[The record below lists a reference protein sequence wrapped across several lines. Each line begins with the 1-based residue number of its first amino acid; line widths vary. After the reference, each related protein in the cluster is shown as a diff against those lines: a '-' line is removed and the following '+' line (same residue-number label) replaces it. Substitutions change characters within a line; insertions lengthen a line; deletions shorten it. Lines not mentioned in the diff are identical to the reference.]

1 MYELRDYQK
10 EAVKAAVDF
19 FRNTKKK
26 TNGLLVLPT
35 GSGKSL
41 VIAAIADSLDAPVL
55 IFQPSKEILEQNY
68 AKMLA
73 YQPYGVGIYS
83 ASFNRREVDRITF
96 ATIGSVKNHKE
107 DFHAFKY
114 VIVDEAHGVNSLG
127 GMYKDFFEA
136 VQCKILGL
144 TATPYRLASTMNGSI
159 LKFLTRT
166 QPRIFQEVLY
176 VCQTGTLAQQGY
188 LAPMNYYRMNI
199 VDTSLLR
206 VNSTGADYTDWSVRR
221 LYKEIKFHDTLE
233 NTIVR
238 LLNVGRQSILVF
250 TRFVEEAEYAVGCL
264 NHAGYHA
271 AVVSADTPKRERA
284 AILEDFKEGRINVVA
299 NVGILTTGFDFPA
312 LNTVVLA
319 RPTMSLALY
328 YQMCG
333 RAIRPYPGKTSWVV
347 DMCGNFKR
355 FGRVEGLFL
364 REVKSGLWAVFQGN
378 KQLTNV
384 YLSK

>member
-1 MYELRDYQK
+1 MYELRTYQK

-41 VIAAIADSLDAPVL
+41 VIAAIADALDAPVL

-68 AKMLA
+68 AKMLS
-73 YQPYGVGIYS
+73 YQPFGVGIYS

-107 DFHAFKY
+107 DFAAFKY
-114 VIVDEAHGVNSLG
+114 VIVDEAHGVNAVE
-127 GMYKDFFEA
+127 GMYKDFFETIK
-136 VQCKILGL
+136 CKILGL

-166 QPRIFQEVLY
+166 RPRIFSEVLY
-176 VCQTGTLAQQGY
+176 VCQTADLAREGY

-199 VDTSLLR
+199 VDTSLLQ
-206 VNSTGADYTDWSVRR
+206 VNTTGADYTDRSVRK
-221 LYKEIKFHDTLE
+221 LYKEIRFNDTLE

-238 LLNVGRQSILVF
+238 LLNAGRRSILVF
-250 TRFVEEAEYAVGCL
+250 TRFVEEADYAVGCL
-264 NHAGYHA
+264 NHAGHKA
-271 AVVSADTPKRERA
+271 AVVSADTPKKERA
-284 AILEDFKEGRINVVA
+284 AILEAFKSGEIQVVA

-355 FGRVEGLFL
+355 FGRVEGLYL
-364 REVKSGLWAVFQGN
+364 HEVKSGLWAVFQGN

-384 YLSK
+384 FLTK